1 MFTSGIN
8 IKFLKTS
15 FIYLCVSLFLI
26 LFGAIYEYYSHGVY
40 SYFMIYAF
48 CLPLVFG
55 ALTYFVRAL
64 LSNQNKQLDASDFL
78 YCGAIT
84 AFTAGSIMK
93 GVLDIFGTT
102 NANMKV
108 YPVFG
113 GALLVAAI
121 ILKIIKHK
129 KA

>member
-78 YCGAIT
+78 Y
-84 AFTAGSIMK
+84 
-93 GVLDIFGTT
+93 
-102 NANMKV
+102 
-108 YPVFG
+108 
-113 GALLVAAI
+113 
-121 ILKIIKHK
+121 
-129 KA
+129 